1 VLACAAL
8 LGDRVTAVASL
19 SGVAPHD
26 APGLDWMGGM
36 GEGNVT
42 EFTATLAGEEE
53 LVPLLEQ
60 ESAAMRAGTPE
71 QLAEAVRSVLS
82 PPDLAVFGGDIGQWI
97 YDTVQ
102 VGLEPGIAGWRDDDL
117 AFAKPWGF
125 ELDAIAVPVLVVQG
139 RQDLMVPPAH
149 GEWLA
154 AHLPGAEARI
164 RPDEGHVTALRA
176 IGDIHAWLLE
186 HA

>member
-1 VLACAAL
+1 
-8 LGDRVTAVASL
+8 VTAVASL

-97 YDTVQ
+97 YDSVQ